1 MKKRNGKSRNTIY
14 LSPSM
19 KFNPGIMAYE
29 PLIYKKIN
37 KDNKIPKKEK
47 TKIAIL
53 SALLIILLI
62 LILLYSW
69 YKLG

>member
-1 MKKRNGKSRNTIY
+1 MKKINGKSRNTIY

-29 PLIYKKIN
+29 PNISNKIKN
-37 KDNKIPKKEK
+37 KKIPKKEK
-47 TKIAIL
+47 LKIAIL